1 MNATAYTTH
10 SYTSERGNH
19 ITIRRPMLTP
29 EEKAGRMEVIKKATV
44 QVIVATE
51 KTKQRKAQKI
61 NT

>member
-1 MNATAYTTH
+1 MNAAAYTTY

-19 ITIRRPMLTP
+19 ITIRRPVLTA

-61 NT
+61 NK